1 MPPVSDRGPDMERF
15 ERWAPRFD
23 RSPLQLTYFRP
34 IHRTLGAALSPAGG
48 ARVLDVG
55 CGTGNLSLRLTER
68 GAIVVGVDPARAMV
82 TRARAKAAALLAR
95 SSGASSPPP
104 PRFLVAAAE
113 HLPFADGAFDAAVSS
128 ISVHHWAD
136 PRGGFVE
143 LHRVIRPG
151 GRVAVADMRAH
162 GFIRVRIQRR
172 LHPGHHEGWTVG
184 ELSDLLGEAGFRRVR
199 RWTRW
204 WWLGRFAV
212 VLAADRDD
220 GTGSQPDPG

>member
-1 MPPVSDRGPDMERF
+1 MEGF

-55 CGTGNLSLRLTER
+55 CGTGNLSLRLARR
-68 GAIVVGVDPARAMV
+68 GAIVVGVDPAGAMV
-82 TRARAKAAALLAR
+82 ARARAKTAGGLVR
-95 SSGASSPPP
+95 SSGAPSPPP

-113 HLPFADGAFDAAVSS
+113 HLPFADGTFDAGVSS

-136 PRGGFVE
+136 PLGGFAE

-151 GRVAVADMRAH
+151 GRVAVADMRAL
-162 GFIRVRIQRR
+162 GFIKVRILRR
-172 LHPGHHEGWTVG
+172 RHPGHHEGWTVE
-184 ELSDLLGEAGFRRVR
+184 ELTALLREAGFTRVR
-199 RWTRW
+199 RSTRW
-204 WWLGRFAV
+204 WWFRRFAV
-212 VLAADRDD
+212 VLAADRDVL
-220 GTGSQPDPG
+220 GTDPG